1 MRGARVDPALAV
13 EHEPAAVPRAT
24 SPAFRRFVFRLFRFL
39 NGGVDHRDD
48 PAERRKVHFLNTIG
62 ALAFLFVLSFA
73 GVYLLLD
80 ARRLW
85 PLSVAAAA
93 VAPGFLFPLVLHR
106 LGFRRAAPHTPFG
119 WMSLTLALFG
129 ALGAGPTAGLHFFV
143 MIVAVVPLAMWPS
156 RRSLLA
162 FYFALN
168 SVLFLAVEL
177 APLGEPWVR
186 FSAGEAT
193 LVRTASIL
201 CTFGSIT
208 GILVGQAWF
217 ADRHRVQLR
226 RRTHALSVTRDEL
239 RAALATVQTLEGI
252 IPICMFC
259 KKTRD
264 DAGYWQ
270 AVERFIEQRTQA
282 AFSHGI
288 CPECME
294 QRYPDQD

>member
-1 MRGARVDPALAV
+1 
-13 EHEPAAVPRAT
+13 
-24 SPAFRRFVFRLFRFL
+24 
-39 NGGVDHRDD
+39 
-48 PAERRKVHFLNTIG
+48 
-62 ALAFLFVLSFA
+62 
-73 GVYLLLD
+73 
-80 ARRLW
+80 
-85 PLSVAAAA
+85 
-93 VAPGFLFPLVLHR
+93 
-106 LGFRRAAPHTPFG
+106 
-119 WMSLTLALFG
+119 MSLTLALFG
-129 ALGAGPTAGLHFFV
+129 ALGAGPAAGLHFFV

-156 RRSLLA
+156 RRLLLA

-186 FSAGEAT
+186 FSAAEAT

-282 AFSHGI
+282 GVQSRHLPRVHGAALPRPGLINRGRGSGGAETRGARSASYGPVVQTDRPSAQFSDLRRPGRQLRPLAH
-288 CPECME
+288 
-294 QRYPDQD
+294 

>member
-1 MRGARVDPALAV
+1 M
-13 EHEPAAVPRAT
+13 EHDSSVSS
-24 SPAFRRFVFRLFRFL
+24 SPAFRRFVFQLFRLL
-39 NGGVDHRDD
+39 NGGVDHRDELS
-48 PAERRKVHFLNTIG
+48 ERRKVHFLNTIG
-62 ALAFLFVLSFA
+62 ALAFLFVLLFA

-80 ARRLW
+80 AQRLW
-85 PLSVAAAA
+85 PLSAAAAA
-93 VAPGFLFPLVLHR
+93 VAPGFLLPLLLRR
-106 LGFRRAAPHTPFG
+106 LGFREAAPHTLFG
-119 WMSLTLALFG
+119 WMSLTLGVFG

-143 MIVAVVPLAMWPS
+143 MIVAVVPLVMWPS
-156 RRSLLA
+156 RRLLLA

-168 SVLFLAVEL
+168 SALFLGVEL
-177 APLGEPWVR
+177 APLGAPWVAFTAR
-186 FSAGEAT
+186 EAM
-193 LVRTASIL
+193 LVRTASTL

-217 ADRHRVQLR
+217 ADRHRLQLK

-282 AFSHGI
+282 EFSHGI
-288 CPECME
+288 CPDCMQRHYPE
-294 QRYPDQD
+294 QE